1 MIFNQISNCP
11 VLKGIEPENLEAVFQ
26 EIHFNVKSFDKD
38 TVIMNG
44 GEICS
49 NLMILA
55 EGDVRGEMM
64 NFSGNVVK
72 IETISA
78 PRPIAPAFLFGES
91 NRLPVTIVAND
102 TVRIIFIPKTEVLK
116 LFQKNQ
122 TILENY
128 LDIISS
134 RGQFLSKKVKLLS
147 LDNLKQKIAYYLL
160 ENKEEITNKKTTQQ
174 ELAETLGVTRPALTR
189 TLLQLR
195 NEKIITYNREAI
207 TIIDKEK
214 LSSLL

>member
-1 MIFNQISNCP
+1 
-11 VLKGIEPENLEAVFQ
+11 
-26 EIHFNVKSFDKD
+26 
-38 TVIMNG
+38 MNG

-55 EGDVRGEMM
+55 EGNVRGEMM

-72 IETISA
+72 IENIAA
-78 PRPIAPAFLFGES
+78 PRPIAPAFLFGE
-91 NRLPVTIVAND
+91 NNKLPVTVIANEK
-102 TVRIIFIPKTEVLK
+102 VKIIFIPKTEVLK

-122 TILENY
+122 TVLENY

-160 ENKEEITNKKTTQQ
+160 ENKDTLTNIKTTQQ
-174 ELAETLGVTRPALTR
+174 EMAETLGVTRPALTR
-189 TLLQLR
+189 TLIQLR
-195 NEKIITYNREAI
+195 DEKIIDYNRESI
-207 TIIDKEK
+207 RIIDKEK
-214 LSSLL
+214 LGDLF